1 MSEHFIKNIEIKN
14 FKCFEDFKAEGFGRV
29 NLIGGKNNVG
39 KTALIE
45 ALFTNIYSINLGY
58 FVVAIAQLKNRRNI
72 LENLDSYIYG
82 DSMTFKEKFIIEPLK
97 NSQIFNVKTD
107 IRETRFV
114 CENKNGIIEYLF
126 EIDKQQF
133 TFNLESIPY
142 IRGTGNKIFIS
153 TDGLTNRNI
162 VTYYASVQKEDKEE
176 FLNKSLQIIDSSIS
190 KFKILEDKP
199 YCKVNEE
206 YIQLTE
212 LGDGVKHFISIIL
225 ALYQAKDGYLF
236 IDEIGN
242 GIHHSTLD
250 KLWNVILTLAKEQ
263 NVQVFATTH
272 SDECIRAL
280 VTANTENIKTYQPKE
295 HILEDNE
302 IQFIELGRVD
312 GKVDSIIFDFKELE
326 NEVAQNME
334 IRGW

>member
-39 KTALIE
+39 KTAFME
-45 ALFTNIYSINLGY
+45 AICVNIYVKSVPTFYTTLLYITFVREKLEFVNKLINLKDDKRL
-58 FVVAIAQLKNRRNI
+58 FENI
-72 LENLDSYIYG
+72 KSYDSVSNINDIKYEIINEGGIKKY
-82 DSMTFKEKFIIEPLK
+82 KFIIQNREHIINVNDFSYERNLITSILFLDNKGFTNKFLQKVYIEVQKKDREEELNKFISSFDSNIEKFKMFDDSPECKLK
-97 NSQIFNVKTD
+97 NTQ
-107 IRETRFV
+107 
-114 CENKNGIIEYLF
+114 EYLKLSEF
-126 EIDKQQF
+126 
-133 TFNLESIPY
+133 
-142 IRGTGNKIFIS
+142 G
-153 TDGLTNRNI
+153 DGL
-162 VTYYASVQKEDKEE
+162 
-176 FLNKSLQIIDSSIS
+176 
-190 KFKILEDKP
+190 
-199 YCKVNEE
+199 
-206 YIQLTE
+206 
-212 LGDGVKHFISIIL
+212 KHYISIICS
-225 ALYQAKDGYLF
+225 LYACADGYLF
-236 IDEIGN
+236 IDEIDN
-242 GIHHSTLD
+242 GIHHSKLD
-250 KLWNVILTLAKEQ
+250 KLWNIILTLAKEQ

-280 VTANTENIKTYQPKE
+280 VTANAENVKTYQPKE